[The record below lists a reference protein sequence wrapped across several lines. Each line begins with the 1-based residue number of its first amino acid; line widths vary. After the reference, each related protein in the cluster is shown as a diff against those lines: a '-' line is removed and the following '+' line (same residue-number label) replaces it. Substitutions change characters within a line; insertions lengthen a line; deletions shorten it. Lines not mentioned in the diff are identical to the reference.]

1 MFSLLSVFF
10 CETIELYILQVFSL
24 LSIYVPHVCQST
36 SSICYITNLSTFNE
50 FVTVHN
56 FITLI
61 YLTGLYVC
69 KKLYEPYVNDYHE
82 LHRVIFFYKY
92 YKKFIIGAIIISLSN
107 ILFSSILL
115 FGSVYYE
122 EFTTVTTL
130 LTSSIIVL
138 QKLFDVLK
146 EVNINI
152 LNRKENV
159 DKSICT
165 FNTLTNKNISINIDQ
180 ELPSNNKIHLI
191 KTLDKEIVFGL
202 EKELEKEFEK
212 ELVEQLVEDKQI
224 IIDIK
229 DDNKDKDIMD
239 LEEFVDINKPLEI
252 TPPSIIKKNNN
263 NLIKNYFNYNI

>member
-56 FITLI
+56 FITLT

-69 KKLYEPYVNDYHE
+69 KKLYEPYVNDFHE

-122 EFTTVTTL
+122 GFTTVTTL

-152 LNRKENV
+152 LNRKENI

-165 FNTLTNKNISINIDQ
+165 VKPYVNKNISINIDQ
-180 ELPSNNKIHLI
+180 ELLSNNKIHLI
-191 KTLDKEIVFGL
+191 KTLDKEIVFEVEL

-212 ELVEQLVEDKQI
+212 ELVEDKQI